1 MAVYRVQRIQKLL
14 RAAQEVLCPAEQWE
28 RLRPH
33 YQALLKRDPRDLL
46 VVRGENISRVSRFIA
61 DVLAA
66 ESEQEFQRAFAEAD
80 PTLLVLVRERVVQ
93 VRERLQALGPGVR
106 IELPRNRVDA
116 LWVLLLFPRWE
127 EDRLLP
133 PK

>member
-46 VVRGENISRVSRFIA
+46 VVRGRTSPGSAGSSPMSWQPSLSKSFNEHLLKLIRRYWCWSGSEWFRFGK
-61 DVLAA
+61 DSKLLG
-66 ESEQEFQRAFAEAD
+66 QAFE
-80 PTLLVLVRERVVQ
+80 
-93 VRERLQALGPGVR
+93 
-106 IELPRNRVDA
+106 
-116 LWVLLLFPRWE
+116 
-127 EDRLLP
+127 
-133 PK
+133 